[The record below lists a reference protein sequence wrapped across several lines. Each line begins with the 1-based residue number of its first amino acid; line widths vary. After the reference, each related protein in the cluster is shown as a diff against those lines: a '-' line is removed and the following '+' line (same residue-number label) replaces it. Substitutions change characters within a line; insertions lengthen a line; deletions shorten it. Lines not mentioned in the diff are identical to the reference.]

1 MDLVETQR
9 RLAIAAASEKLWHGE
24 ITRSAFLR
32 ICASAGI
39 GLAGLGLSKP
49 RRATAAAPTTQQIRA
64 TAGPSSAIDPAS
76 DQHKFLRDVG
86 RTFAGQTVHVVTE
99 DTPPSLATLG
109 IIQQE
114 FMPLTGIHVVWELL
128 PLDRVLAKVSADTA
142 RGTGANDI
150 FYLDQAWVG
159 RFAND
164 TVPVRELL
172 AKQELAYPHYDFDD
186 ILPALVEHIASYD
199 GQVVGVPY
207 DIPIHI
213 ILYRRDIF
221 ERLRLSPPKTVPD
234 YLATVRAIQSE
245 MQPHVY
251 GTTAMWK
258 PGHYA
263 LLIDAATWLWA
274 HGGSF
279 FGPHDRPAIS
289 DDRAV
294 AGMEFMLT
302 LGKYVPPEAITWDWS
317 GEAKSFVEGRVG
329 MYINAGEWFSM
340 CDDPAQSRVVGLV
353 EAAPCPAE
361 LALRPASQCSF
372 GETPGFSRQGGSY
385 LGLSKYSKHPDAAW
399 ILMQWATSA
408 DITTRASLL
417 GGGASPVRQSNFDD
431 PRIKAKA
438 TVGIG
443 TTRHFGVTLDAI
455 NNRMGTEPHLPAWPS
470 LSVDRFA
477 VELGKMIT
485 GQQSVRA
492 TLNNMAKYAEQAILR
507 DARSVK

>member
-1 MDLVETQR
+1 MDPVETQR
-9 RLAIAAASEKLWHGE
+9 RLAIAAASDKLWHGA

-32 ICASAGI
+32 VCASVGM
-39 GLAGLGLSKP
+39 GLAACSLSRP
-49 RRATAAAPTTQQIRA
+49 RRAIAGTPTTQQIKA
-64 TAGPSSAIDPAS
+64 TAGPSSAIEPSS

-86 RTFAGQTVHVVTE
+86 RAFAGQTVHVVTE
-99 DTPPSLATLG
+99 DTPPSLATRE
-109 IIQQE
+109 IMQQE
-114 FMPLTGIHVVWELL
+114 FMPLTGINVEWELL

-142 RGTGANDI
+142 RQAGANDI

-159 RFAND
+159 RFVND

-186 ILPALVEHIASYD
+186 ILPALVEHVASYN
-199 GQVVGVPY
+199 GQVVGIPY

-221 ERLRLSPPKTVPD
+221 DRLRLSPPKSVPD
-234 YLATVRAIQSE
+234 YLATVQAIHSE

-258 PGHYA
+258 PGHYS

-279 FGPHDRPAIS
+279 FGPNDRPAIR

-294 AGMEFMLT
+294 AGMEFMLA

-317 GEAKSFVEGRVG
+317 GEAKGFAEGRAG
-329 MYINAGEWFSM
+329 IYINAGEWFSLF
-340 CDDPAQSRVVGLV
+340 DDPAQSRVVGLV
-353 EAAPCPAE
+353 EAAPCPAA
-361 LALRPASQCSF
+361 LAIRPASQCSF
-372 GETPGFSRQGGSY
+372 DETPGFSRQGGSY
-385 LGLSKYSKHPDAAW
+385 LGLSKYSTRPDAAW

-431 PRIKAKA
+431 PRIKARA

-470 LSVDRFA
+470 LAVDRFA

-485 GQQSVRA
+485 GQQSLRA
-492 TLNNMAKYAEQAILR
+492 TLDTMAKHAEQAVLR
-507 DARSVK
+507 DTRSVK

>member
-1 MDLVETQR
+1 MDPVETQR
-9 RLAIAAASEKLWHGE
+9 RLAIAAASDQLWNGA

-32 ICASAGI
+32 VCASAGI
-39 GLAGLGLSKP
+39 GLAGRGLSRP
-49 RRATAAAPTTQQIRA
+49 RRATAGTPTTQQIRA
-64 TAGPSSAIDPAS
+64 TAGPNSAIEPSS
-76 DQHKFLRDVG
+76 DQQKFLRDVG

-99 DTPPSLATLG
+99 DTPPSLATRE
-109 IIQQE
+109 IMQQE
-114 FMPLTGIHVVWELL
+114 FMPLTGINVVWELL

-142 RGTGANDI
+142 RQAGANDI

-164 TVPVRELL
+164 TVPVKELL
-172 AKQELAYPHYDFDD
+172 AKQELAYPRYDFDD
-186 ILPALVEHIASYD
+186 ILPALVEHVASYN
-199 GQVVGVPY
+199 GQVAGIPY
-207 DIPIHI
+207 DIPIQI

-221 ERLRLSPPKTVPD
+221 DRLRLSPPKTVPD
-234 YLATVRAIQSE
+234 YLATVRAIHSE

-263 LLIDAATWLWA
+263 LLIEAATWLWA

-279 FGPHDRPAIS
+279 FGPNDRPAIR

-317 GEAKSFVEGRVG
+317 GVAKSFVEGRAG
-329 MYINAGEWFSM
+329 IYINAGEWFSL

-372 GETPGFSRQGGSY
+372 DETPGFSRQGGSY
-385 LGLSKYSKHPDAAW
+385 LGLSKYSKHSDAAW
-399 ILMQWATSA
+399 ILMQWATSS

-417 GGGASPVRQSNFDD
+417 GGGASPVRRSNFDD

-455 NNRMGTEPHLPAWPS
+455 NHRMGTEPHLPAWPS
-470 LSVDRFA
+470 LAVDRFA

-485 GQQSVRA
+485 GQQSMRA
-492 TLNNMAKYAEQAILR
+492 TLDHMATQAEQAILR